1 MDSSL
6 SLSSWYRG
14 IHCYALYQSWWQTK
28 NSCHFPFFQAV
39 KSGGD
44 NGLGSA
50 IESSGSQ
57 LIEVVSWSMICFPS
71 QLFEGFGDVLK
82 LTLEE
87 KSLQHSLACEK
98 FTTEPHL
105 WKAQGSSA
113 DQSWCG
119 KTRWKWRTTGLSASE
134 WVHSARES
142 DGWQAGRRGYGHH
155 WSGYELV
162 FFLAIFFLSVLWLT
176 LQTRYHTTFTDH
188 DLSIWRLFIRWWFR
202 GSQLSSDS
210 LFRQEAICTIA
221 HLHMSTIISS
231 DLCWWKMQSLSSC

>member
-28 NSCHFPFFQAV
+28 KSCHFPFFQAV

-71 QLFEGFGDVLK
+71 QLFESLGDG
-82 LTLEE
+82 LTLTLDILKRKVYNTAPLV
-87 KSLQHSLACEK
+87 KSPRLLSWPELV
-98 FTTEPHL
+98 
-105 WKAQGSSA
+105 WKNSMEMENN
-113 DQSWCG
+113 
-119 KTRWKWRTTGLSASE
+119 RFERE
-134 WVHSARES
+134 WVSTQRS
-142 DGWQAGRRGYGHH
+142 RVRRLTGRRGYGHH

-231 DLCWWKMQSLSSC
+231 DLCWWKVQSLTSC